1 MLSSVTFETLPK
13 QKEALKQISVV
24 IVSHWS
30 SSRCTWESM
39 SRSAKTMSL
48 NGESAESRAWSHC
61 DVFGVRGR
69 SWLMSHPTKEK
80 ISLFEIIFFAVLTLH
95 LTHRSATKETMKHI
109 QATNGAAASR
119 FSKINSQY
127 IGAQRP
133 SSFVEN
139 LNIKQLQFAMK
150 ERL

>member
-48 NGESAESRAWSHC
+48 KGESGSQELEATVIFRRSRPLVTHESPHQRKKSR
-61 DVFGVRGR
+61 F
-69 SWLMSHPTKEK
+69 SKS
-80 ISLFEIIFFAVLTLH
+80 SFFAVLTLH

-139 LNIKQLQFAMK
+139 LNIKQL
-150 ERL
+150 